1 MMKREELSR
10 IASVKFQ
17 KALSDRARAVTP
29 RVLAFCVMAVS
40 LVFTLAV
47 TAANLRLTY
56 VTDSDG
62 ARQLVVS
69 SETDP
74 ARVMSLSGIEAEEGD
89 HVYYTA
95 FSGNLATLN
104 IERAFTVN
112 IQADGQEYPVKMAFG
127 TVAEAL
133 ERAGITLEADDYT
146 EPALDQLVT
155 AGSEIT
161 VHRVDYQDKV
171 ETQTIPYDT
180 QYVYTSLYFRNT
192 GRTTT
197 VQHGAAGQQTVTT
210 RDRYVDGE
218 LENSTVVD
226 TTTTVEPTDHVIK
239 TYGAGAPV
247 SPLTGAD
254 GTTNA
259 PTSYSKVLTGK
270 ATGYYS
276 RTGKGSS
283 GLGLG
288 YGTVAVD
295 PDVIPYGTKLYIT
308 STDGKFV
315 YGYAVAT
322 DTGIAVQKGQI
333 FVDLFYETY
342 AESVINGAIQVNVY
356 VVG

>member
-1 MMKREELSR
+1 M
-10 IASVKFQ
+10 V
-17 KALSDRARAVTP
+17 V
-29 RVLAFCVMAVS
+29 C
-40 LVFTLAV
+40 LVATLGV

-56 VTDSDG
+56 VTDSNG
-62 ARQLVVS
+62 ARQVLL
-69 SETDP
+69 TDADASP
-74 ARVMSLSGIEAEEGD
+74 AQVMHLSGIRSEEGD
-89 HVYYTA
+89 EVYYTA
-95 FSGNLATLN
+95 FSGNLASLN
-104 IERAFTVN
+104 IERAFSVSIT
-112 IQADGQEYPVKMAFG
+112 ADGQEYPVKLVFG
-127 TVAEAL
+127 TVADAL
-133 ERAGITLEADDYT
+133 ERAGITLEGDDYT
-146 EPALDQLVT
+146 EPALDHVVT
-155 AGSEIT
+155 AGSKIV
-161 VHRVDYQDKV
+161 VHRVDYAERV
-171 ETQTIPYDT
+171 ETQAIPYDT

-218 LENSTVVD
+218 LENST
-226 TTTTVEPTDHVIK
+226 
-239 TYGAGAPV
+239 
-247 SPLTGAD
+247 PLTGAD

-333 FVDLFYETY
+333 LVDLFYETY